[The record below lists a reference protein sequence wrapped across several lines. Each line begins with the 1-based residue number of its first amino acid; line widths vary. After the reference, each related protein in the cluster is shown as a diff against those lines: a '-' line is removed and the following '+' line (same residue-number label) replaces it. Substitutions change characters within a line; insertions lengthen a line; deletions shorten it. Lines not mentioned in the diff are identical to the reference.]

1 MDLSY
6 FAMRAHLLVREKEL
20 TVSFKLEELEDVWF
34 CTKRNVK
41 RKLHQLVEQEKCAYI
56 PGKGR
61 GNASTLIFNQPF
73 REEIRT
79 FARWCME
86 QQKPEELI
94 QLLQLPIP
102 KAWVTNVS
110 KDIRTLFGI
119 QATNQHKDILRTIIS
134 RDLSTLDPVHS
145 SITFENHMIKQL
157 GDSLVNYDQKTDKI
171 IPHLAHHWRVNDT
184 FDEWTFYLRKGV
196 RFHHQGLMTSEDVAY
211 TLRRFTKSSP
221 YYWKVKDIK
230 EMECISPHIIRFSL
244 QESNPFFLRYL
255 SSSNLSILPKD
266 VPFDDTQWIG
276 TGAFQLKE
284 RNKKRIVLEAFD
296 SYFFERPFLD
306 RVEFWKIPSETA
318 QTVSYNIQTGEDIQ
332 EGIHKR
338 EVEVGFRFL
347 AFNFNKQTIVH
358 HPAFRKAIYHLMDV
372 RQVQKELGREEVLEA
387 SSFFPWKSKPR
398 QRDTHKIDGLLKESG
413 YQGQTLKLYSLDYP
427 NAKEE
432 AIWLQKHA
440 AQFGINISAHHFNLQ
455 DFYQFSFDNEA
466 DLLLMGEVSTL
477 DYHLSF
483 LGAFY
488 NDVLIFRRFFRND
501 QVANID
507 QHLERFKK
515 EEDKLKREEIM
526 EQIEAYIKKENLI
539 LFLQH
544 PIKNRIFHPMIQSIH
559 LESYGQ
565 VDFKRLWIV

>member
-6 FAMRAHLLVREKEL
+6 FAMRAHLLIREQDL
-20 TVSFKLEELEDVWF
+20 AVSFKLEELEEVWF

-41 RKLHQLVEQEKCAYI
+41 RKLHQLVEQGKCTYI

-61 GNASTLIFNQPF
+61 GNTSTLVFQQPF

-110 KDIRTLFGI
+110 RDVRTLFGM
-119 QATNQHKDILRTIIS
+119 QANHQDKDILRTILA

-157 GDSLVNYDQKTDKI
+157 GDSLVIYDQKQDKI
-171 IPHLAHHWRVNDT
+171 MPHLAHHWRVNDT
-184 FDEWTFYLRKGV
+184 YKEWTFYLRKGV
-196 RFHHQGLMTSEDVAY
+196 RFHHQGIMTSEDVAY
-211 TLRRFTKSSP
+211 TFRRFTKSSP
-221 YYWKVKDIK
+221 YFWMVKDIK
-230 EMECISPHIIRFSL
+230 KMECVSPYIIRFQL
-244 QESNPFFLRYL
+244 RNSNPFFLRYL

-266 VPFDDTQWIG
+266 VPFDDSQWIG

-284 RNKKRIVLEAFD
+284 RNNKRIVLEAFD
-296 SYFFERPFLD
+296 SYFLERPFLD

-318 QTVSYNIQTGEDIQ
+318 QTVSYNIHTSDDIQ

-347 AFNFNKQTIVH
+347 AFNFRKTTVVH
-358 HPAFRKAIYHLMDV
+358 HLAFREALFHLMDV
-372 RQVQKELGREEVLEA
+372 QQIQKELGREEVLEA
-387 SSFFPWKSKPR
+387 SSFFPWKSQPR
-398 QRDTHKIDGLLKESG
+398 QRDTNKIEGLLKEAN
-413 YQGQTLKLYSLDYP
+413 YQGETLQLYSLDFP

-432 AIWLQKHA
+432 ARWLQKHA
-440 AQFGINISAHHFNLQ
+440 AQYGIHLSVSHFNLE
-455 DFYQFSFDNEA
+455 DFYQFSFDQDA

-477 DYHLSF
+477 DFHLSF

-488 NDVLIFRRFFRND
+488 NHVLIFRRFFRDD
-501 QVANID
+501 QLAIID
-507 QHLERFKK
+507 HHLECFKR
-515 EEDKLKREEIM
+515 EEDKDKREEII
-526 EQIEAYIKKENLI
+526 EEIEAFIKKEHLLI
-539 LFLQH
+539 FLQH

-559 LESYGQ
+559 LESFGQ